1 MAEFIIQG
9 GRPIQGRH
17 RVPGNKNAALP
28 MLAACTL
35 TDEPVT
41 IANLPLIND
50 VQSMLD
56 ILADLGAS
64 VELHGHTAT
73 ICCAGM
79 RKRTIDPALCRRV
92 RTSILFAGPMVARH
106 GKVILHPPGG
116 DVIGRRRLDTH
127 FDGLRDLGVE
137 IDVSEA
143 YRFSCGALVG
153 ADILL
158 DEASVTAT
166 ENLVMAAVLAEGRT
180 TLFNAA
186 CEPHV
191 QQLCRMLNEMGAS
204 IDGVGT
210 NRLEIGGVSELRG
223 GRFRV
228 PSDAIEAASYI
239 AAAALTGGELFIDNA
254 PADDLRIVMRTF
266 QRLGIDWHLD
276 DANTLH
282 LPANQTLEIRN
293 DYGAAIPKI
302 EDGPW
307 PNFPSDLLSVSVVL
321 ATQAAGTVLFFE
333 KMFESRLYF
342 VDRLIEMG
350 ARIVQCDPHRVIVT
364 GPARLHGSRVV
375 SPDIRAGMSMLLA
388 ALCADGTSTV
398 GNAEVIDRGY
408 EGVAKELRRLGAD
421 VQRVA

>member
-1 MAEFIIQG
+1 MAEFVIQG

-35 TDEPVT
+35 SDAPIT

-50 VQSMLD
+50 VLNMLE
-56 ILADLGAS
+56 ILEDLGAS
-64 VELHGHTAT
+64 VELRGHTAT

-79 RKRTIDPALCRRV
+79 RKRTIAPALCRRV

-137 IDVSEA
+137 IEIGEA
-143 YRFSCGALVG
+143 YRFSCTNLVG
-153 ADILL
+153 TDILL

-166 ENLVMAAVLAEGRT
+166 ENLVMAAVLAEGST

-191 QQLCRMLNEMGAS
+191 QELCRMLNDMGAS

-210 NRLEIGGVSELRG
+210 NRLESGGVDELHG

-228 PSDAIEAASYI
+228 PSDCIEAASYI
-239 AAAALTGGELFIDNA
+239 AAAAMTGGELFIDHA
-254 PADDLRIVMRTF
+254 PSADLRIVMRTF

-276 DANTLH
+276 DENTLH

-307 PNFPSDLLSVSVVL
+307 PNFPSDLLSVLVVL

-398 GNAEVIDRGY
+398 GNAEIIDRGY
-408 EGVAKELRRLGAD
+408 EGVEKELRRLGAEIE
-421 VQRVA
+421 RVE

>member
-73 ICCAGM
+73 ICCAGV

-398 GNAEVIDRGY
+398 GNAEIIDRGY